1 MKITHIKGTH
11 FSLPFSIKCS
21 SKQTIEWTVDFTDAT
36 YDVGMPDQYD
46 WNKLCG
52 IKWNYFQ
59 PRKDALM
66 VGWRYINNRYELCLY
81 VHRNSSFSPPA
92 EPLFVT
98 DKLAKITLSLNKLQK
113 TVTLSIAGNLVFAFE
128 TGESFTLNEIS
139 LNQLIFKKMRNPKN
153 EALEAEEQE
162 AGY

>member
-21 SKQTIEWTVDFTDAT
+21 SKQTIEWAVDFTDAT

-81 VHRNSSFSPPA
+81 VHRNSSFNPPN

-98 DKLAKITLSLNKLQK
+98 NKLAKITLSLNKLQK
-113 TVTLSIAGNLVFAFE
+113 TATLSIIGNDLDSQKSQTINWDLFDKYWFIEPWFGGNRVPNKTVAF
-128 TGESFTLNEIS
+128 N
-139 LNQLIFKKMRNPKN
+139 
-153 EALEAEEQE
+153 LEQK
-162 AGY
+162 